1 MIACFWQLIPGHSI
15 VAPAITFNLQRILEK
30 QGQKVLLLSKTIQ
43 VADRRQLFKLKE
55 LQGLEMSISHLMKNS
70 DRALAVLSS
79 RSSTSLQASII
90 CIIIFPQI
98 ITTFPKIVTYWV
110 LILIIPDNKIHQL
123 KLNTVQRPRY
133 LVQKLVRSSGLIV
146 VQLDV
151 QIKFSRP

>member
-15 VAPAITFNLQRILEK
+15 VVPAITFNLQRILEK

-43 VADRRQLFKLKE
+43 VADRRQLFKLRE

-70 DRALAVLSS
+70 DRAPAVLSA

-98 ITTFPKIVTYWV
+98 FTSFPKIVTYWV
-110 LILIIPDNKIHQL
+110 SILIIPDNKIHQL
-123 KLNTVQRPRY
+123 KLNTVHRPRY
-133 LVQKLVRSSGLIV
+133 LVQKLVKSLGLIV

-151 QIKFSRP
+151 QITFSRP